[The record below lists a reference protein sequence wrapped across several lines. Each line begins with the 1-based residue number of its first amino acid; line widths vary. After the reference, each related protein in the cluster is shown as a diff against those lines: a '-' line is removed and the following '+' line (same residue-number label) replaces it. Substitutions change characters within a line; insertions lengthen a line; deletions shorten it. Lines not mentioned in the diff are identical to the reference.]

1 MGPVSRIVYIDV
13 KNNFP
18 QFGVGKTL
26 KLSALMEHCLY
37 RRCLTDIHIIEEDAD
52 SKAGQLFGYPRRG
65 SSGAMFKRLAKCLC
79 RGNKCK
85 NRP

>member
-26 KLSALMEHCLY
+26 KLSAHMEHCLY
-37 RRCLTDIHIIEEDAD
+37 RRCLTDIHIIEEDAN
-52 SKAGQLFGYPRRG
+52 S
-65 SSGAMFKRLAKCLC
+65 
-79 RGNKCK
+79 NE
-85 NRP
+85 